1 MKQGEL
7 VWLWMALVILG
18 AVTVL
23 AYRSIDSAADTLGWV
38 EHTGKVLQQISE
50 VTAAYS
56 RAVTARRAYVVAG
69 DDSQLADVRDLDER
83 LGRAIGA
90 ERASLADNPSQLRSL
105 EAMSRL
111 LEERLS
117 SLDASVAQRRR
128 EGVGVETAEG
138 FALTAQIRTIR
149 EKMEGEE
156 NRLLAERDALTRR
169 DMARTKFAE
178 IIGTLASFAILL
190 FAFNRLRREIA
201 RRQQT
206 EQALVAS
213 QSFLDSIV
221 ENIPNMI
228 FVKEAGELRFERI
241 NRAGEQLLGVKRADL
256 VRKNDFDLFPREQ
269 AEFFQE
275 RDRETLNNKIP
286 VDIAEEPIKTARGER
301 WLHTKKVPVLDAE
314 GVPKYLLGIS
324 EDITEQRQ
332 AAEALKSAKDAAE
345 AANHELEAFSYS
357 VAHDLRAPLRGINGY
372 SVALVED
379 IGDKLDGEA
388 KDYLQRIGA
397 GATRMGQLIDAL
409 LGLSRVSRAD
419 LVREPVNVTEMARP
433 GTSVRARSGA
443 AASSAGAPVSPS
455 PFSTTSMAPSA
466 CSRTCSAMRGS
477 SRRSSNAR
485 ASKLGAL
492 STRARWRIL
501 SATTARDS
509 TWSMRGSSLRPSNA
523 CINQPNF
530 PAPVSGWRPFRES
543 SGGTVVRSGRRD
555 TSGAERPSTSRSMTR
570 VRRKAWTM
578 ASNKVILLVEDNYDD
593 EVLTL
598 RALKKSHIANEVV
611 VAHDGVE
618 ALDYIFGTG
627 VHAGRDVT
635 IQPQVVL
642 LDLNLPRIGGL
653 EVLKRLRAV
662 ERTRFLPVVVL
673 TSSKEDED
681 MMKSYA
687 NGANAYV
694 SKPVEFDAFS
704 EAVKTLGL
712 FWLLLNEIAPPPR
725 RPL

>member
-419 LVREPVNVTEMARP
+419 LVREPVNVTEMASYVLKATP
-433 GTSVRARSGA
+433 C
-443 AASSAGAPVSPS
+443 SSAR
-455 PFSTTSMAPSA
+455 

>member
-419 LVREPVNVTEMARP
+419 LVREPVNVTEMAS
-433 GTSVRARSGA
+433 SVVAQLRMSDVARVVDFVVADGLRAQGD
-443 AASSAGAPVSPS
+443 P
-455 PFSTTSMAPSA
+455 
-466 CSRTCSAMRGS
+466 
-477 SRRSSNAR
+477 
-485 ASKLGAL
+485 
-492 STRARWRIL
+492 
-501 SATTARDS
+501 
-509 TWSMRGSSLRPSNA
+509 
-523 CINQPNF
+523 
-530 PAPVSGWRPFRES
+530 
-543 SGGTVVRSGRRD
+543 
-555 TSGAERPSTSRSMTR
+555 
-570 VRRKAWTM
+570 
-578 ASNKVILLVEDNYDD
+578 LL
-593 EVLTL
+593 L
-598 RALKKSHIANEVV
+598 RALLENLLGNAWKFTSKLERARIEV
-611 VAHDGVE
+611 GRTE
-618 ALDYIFGTG
+618 YEGALAYFVRDNGAGFDMEYAGKLFAPFQRLHKPTEFSGTG
-627 VHAGRDVT
+627 IGLATVQRIVWRHGGKVWAEGHVGR
-635 IQPQVVL
+635 
-642 LDLNLPRIGGL
+642 
-653 EVLKRLRAV
+653 
-662 ERTRFLPVVVL
+662 
-673 TSSKEDED
+673 
-681 MMKSYA
+681 
-687 NGANAYV
+687 GATFHFTV
-694 SKPVEFDAFS
+694 DDARS
-704 EAVKTLGL
+704 AQGVDHGQ
-712 FWLLLNEIAPPPR
+712 
-725 RPL
+725 

>member
-419 LVREPVNVTEMARP
+419 LVREPVNVTEMAS
-433 GTSVRARSGA
+433 SVVAQLRMSDVARVVDFVVADGLRAQGD
-443 AASSAGAPVSPS
+443 P
-455 PFSTTSMAPSA
+455 
-466 CSRTCSAMRGS
+466 
-477 SRRSSNAR
+477 
-485 ASKLGAL
+485 
-492 STRARWRIL
+492 
-501 SATTARDS
+501 
-509 TWSMRGSSLRPSNA
+509 
-523 CINQPNF
+523 
-530 PAPVSGWRPFRES
+530 
-543 SGGTVVRSGRRD
+543 
-555 TSGAERPSTSRSMTR
+555 
-570 VRRKAWTM
+570 
-578 ASNKVILLVEDNYDD
+578 LL
-593 EVLTL
+593 L
-598 RALKKSHIANEVV
+598 RALLENLLGNAWKFTSKLERARIEV
-611 VAHDGVE
+611 GRTE
-618 ALDYIFGTG
+618 YEGALAYFVRDNGAGFDMEYAGKLFAPFQRLHKPTEFSGTG
-627 VHAGRDVT
+627 IGLATVQRIVWRHGGKVWAEGHVGRGATFHFTVD
-635 IQPQVVL
+635 
-642 LDLNLPRIGGL
+642 DPRSAQGVDHGQ
-653 EVLKRLRAV
+653 
-662 ERTRFLPVVVL
+662 
-673 TSSKEDED
+673 
-681 MMKSYA
+681 
-687 NGANAYV
+687 
-694 SKPVEFDAFS
+694 
-704 EAVKTLGL
+704 
-712 FWLLLNEIAPPPR
+712 
-725 RPL
+725 

>member
-388 KDYLQRIGA
+388 KDYLQRISA

-419 LVREPVNVTEMARP
+419 LVREPVNVTEMAS
-433 GTSVRARSGA
+433 SVVAQLRMSDVARVVDFVVADGLRAQGD
-443 AASSAGAPVSPS
+443 P
-455 PFSTTSMAPSA
+455 
-466 CSRTCSAMRGS
+466 
-477 SRRSSNAR
+477 
-485 ASKLGAL
+485 
-492 STRARWRIL
+492 
-501 SATTARDS
+501 
-509 TWSMRGSSLRPSNA
+509 
-523 CINQPNF
+523 
-530 PAPVSGWRPFRES
+530 
-543 SGGTVVRSGRRD
+543 
-555 TSGAERPSTSRSMTR
+555 
-570 VRRKAWTM
+570 
-578 ASNKVILLVEDNYDD
+578 LL
-593 EVLTL
+593 L
-598 RALKKSHIANEVV
+598 RALLENLLGNAWKFTSKLERARIEV
-611 VAHDGVE
+611 GRTE
-618 ALDYIFGTG
+618 YEGALAYFVRDNGAGFDMEYAGKLFAPFQRLHKPTEFSGTG
-627 VHAGRDVT
+627 IGLATVQRIVWRHGGKVWAEGHVGRGATFHFTVD
-635 IQPQVVL
+635 
-642 LDLNLPRIGGL
+642 DPRSAQGVDHGQ
-653 EVLKRLRAV
+653 
-662 ERTRFLPVVVL
+662 
-673 TSSKEDED
+673 
-681 MMKSYA
+681 
-687 NGANAYV
+687 
-694 SKPVEFDAFS
+694 
-704 EAVKTLGL
+704 
-712 FWLLLNEIAPPPR
+712 
-725 RPL
+725 

>member
-388 KDYLQRIGA
+388 KDYLQRISA

-419 LVREPVNVTEMARP
+419 LVREPVNVTEMAS
-433 GTSVRARSGA
+433 SVVAQLRMSDVARVVDFVVADGLRAQGD
-443 AASSAGAPVSPS
+443 P
-455 PFSTTSMAPSA
+455 
-466 CSRTCSAMRGS
+466 
-477 SRRSSNAR
+477 
-485 ASKLGAL
+485 
-492 STRARWRIL
+492 
-501 SATTARDS
+501 
-509 TWSMRGSSLRPSNA
+509 
-523 CINQPNF
+523 
-530 PAPVSGWRPFRES
+530 
-543 SGGTVVRSGRRD
+543 
-555 TSGAERPSTSRSMTR
+555 
-570 VRRKAWTM
+570 
-578 ASNKVILLVEDNYDD
+578 LL
-593 EVLTL
+593 L
-598 RALKKSHIANEVV
+598 RALLENLLGNAWKFTSKLERARIEV
-611 VAHDGVE
+611 GRTE
-618 ALDYIFGTG
+618 YEGALAYFVRDNGAGFDMEYAGKLFAPFQRLHKPTEFSGTG
-627 VHAGRDVT
+627 IGLATVQRIVWRHGGKVWAEGHVGR
-635 IQPQVVL
+635 
-642 LDLNLPRIGGL
+642 
-653 EVLKRLRAV
+653 
-662 ERTRFLPVVVL
+662 
-673 TSSKEDED
+673 
-681 MMKSYA
+681 
-687 NGANAYV
+687 GATFHFTV
-694 SKPVEFDAFS
+694 DDARS
-704 EAVKTLGL
+704 AQGVDHGQ
-712 FWLLLNEIAPPPR
+712 
-725 RPL
+725 

>member
-1 MKQGEL
+1 
-7 VWLWMALVILG
+7 
-18 AVTVL
+18 
-23 AYRSIDSAADTLGWV
+23 
-38 EHTGKVLQQISE
+38 
-50 VTAAYS
+50 
-56 RAVTARRAYVVAG
+56 
-69 DDSQLADVRDLDER
+69 
-83 LGRAIGA
+83 
-90 ERASLADNPSQLRSL
+90 
-105 EAMSRL
+105 MSRL

-419 LVREPVNVTEMARP
+419 LVREPVNVTEMAS
-433 GTSVRARSGA
+433 SVVAQLRMSDVARVVDFVVADGLRAQGD
-443 AASSAGAPVSPS
+443 P
-455 PFSTTSMAPSA
+455 
-466 CSRTCSAMRGS
+466 
-477 SRRSSNAR
+477 
-485 ASKLGAL
+485 
-492 STRARWRIL
+492 
-501 SATTARDS
+501 
-509 TWSMRGSSLRPSNA
+509 
-523 CINQPNF
+523 
-530 PAPVSGWRPFRES
+530 
-543 SGGTVVRSGRRD
+543 
-555 TSGAERPSTSRSMTR
+555 
-570 VRRKAWTM
+570 
-578 ASNKVILLVEDNYDD
+578 LL
-593 EVLTL
+593 L
-598 RALKKSHIANEVV
+598 RALLENLLGNAWKFTSKLERARIEV
-611 VAHDGVE
+611 GRTE
-618 ALDYIFGTG
+618 YEGALAYFVRDNGAGFDMEYAGKLFAPFQRLHKPTEFSGTG
-627 VHAGRDVT
+627 IGLATVQRIVWRHGGKVWAEGHVGR
-635 IQPQVVL
+635 
-642 LDLNLPRIGGL
+642 
-653 EVLKRLRAV
+653 
-662 ERTRFLPVVVL
+662 
-673 TSSKEDED
+673 
-681 MMKSYA
+681 
-687 NGANAYV
+687 GATFHFTV
-694 SKPVEFDAFS
+694 DDARS
-704 EAVKTLGL
+704 AQGVDHGQ
-712 FWLLLNEIAPPPR
+712 
-725 RPL
+725 

>member
-1 MKQGEL
+1 
-7 VWLWMALVILG
+7 MALVILG

-388 KDYLQRIGA
+388 KDYLQRISA

-419 LVREPVNVTEMARP
+419 LVREPVNVTEMAS
-433 GTSVRARSGA
+433 SVVAQLRMSDVARVVDFVVADGLRAQGD
-443 AASSAGAPVSPS
+443 P
-455 PFSTTSMAPSA
+455 
-466 CSRTCSAMRGS
+466 
-477 SRRSSNAR
+477 
-485 ASKLGAL
+485 
-492 STRARWRIL
+492 
-501 SATTARDS
+501 
-509 TWSMRGSSLRPSNA
+509 
-523 CINQPNF
+523 
-530 PAPVSGWRPFRES
+530 
-543 SGGTVVRSGRRD
+543 
-555 TSGAERPSTSRSMTR
+555 
-570 VRRKAWTM
+570 
-578 ASNKVILLVEDNYDD
+578 LL
-593 EVLTL
+593 L
-598 RALKKSHIANEVV
+598 RALLENLLGNAWKFTSKLERARIEV
-611 VAHDGVE
+611 GRTE
-618 ALDYIFGTG
+618 YEGALAYFVRDNGAGFDMEYAGKLFAPFQRLHKPTEFSGTG
-627 VHAGRDVT
+627 IGLATVQRIVWRHGGKVWAEGHVGRGATFHFTVD
-635 IQPQVVL
+635 
-642 LDLNLPRIGGL
+642 DPRSAQGVDHGQ
-653 EVLKRLRAV
+653 
-662 ERTRFLPVVVL
+662 
-673 TSSKEDED
+673 
-681 MMKSYA
+681 
-687 NGANAYV
+687 
-694 SKPVEFDAFS
+694 
-704 EAVKTLGL
+704 
-712 FWLLLNEIAPPPR
+712 
-725 RPL
+725 